1 MSADEAKK
9 RWSRDRTDGGSAA
22 RIFAPIKTHR
32 TFETV
37 IERIIDAID
46 AEGLGADDRLPN
58 ESEMA
63 KLLEVSRPTL
73 RQALRILENSG
84 VLRIKAGQA
93 GGVFVA
99 TEMIPVDV
107 VGQNIAHEVDHVAE
121 LIATRRMLEPIV
133 YHLAAENASEEE
145 LDRIADTI
153 ALMHRHLGDPNMIQR
168 ADGMFHRRVAHAAGN
183 QILLKT
189 MSSIYRDLNPLRGA
203 LNNDA
208 EHGLHMI
215 DVHSRQLAAI
225 RARDHEALERL
236 LQETFVDLEEEFNVM
251 TRFSVRWTPIQ
262 RPAGASPTATSPTA
276 RRKGPRDI

>member
-1 MSADEAKK
+1 MSTDAPKRKRAKDPADGH
-9 RWSRDRTDGGSAA
+9 SSA
-22 RIFAPIKTHR
+22 RIFAPIKAHR

-46 AEGLGADDRLPN
+46 ARGLSEGDRLPN
-58 ESEMA
+58 ETEMA

-84 VLRIKAGQA
+84 VLRIRAGQA

-99 TEMIPVDV
+99 TGMIPLDL
-107 VGQNIAHEVDHVAE
+107 VGKNIAHEAHHAAE

-145 LDRIADTI
+145 LDQIADTI
-153 ALMHRHLGDPNMIQR
+153 RLMERHLGDPGMVQR

-183 QILLKT
+183 QFLLRT
-189 MSSIYRDLNPLRGA
+189 MTSIYRDLNPLRGA

-208 EHGLHMI
+208 EHGRHMI

-225 RARDHEALERL
+225 RARDHDAIERL
-236 LQETFVDLEEEFNVM
+236 LQETFVDLEEEFHVA
-251 TRFSVRWTPIQ
+251 TRFSVRWTAIE
-262 RPAGASPTATSPTA
+262 GAPPSPSPTAGKGGGK
-276 RRKGPRDI
+276 RR

>member
-1 MSADEAKK
+1 MSTEATK
-9 RWSRDRTDGGSAA
+9 RPRVKDPADGGSAS
-22 RIFAPIKTHR
+22 RIFAPIKAHR

-46 AEGLGADDRLPN
+46 ARGLGDGDRLPN

-99 TEMIPVDV
+99 TEMIPVDL
-107 VGQNIAHEVDHVAE
+107 VGKNIAHEVHHVAE
-121 LIATRRMLEPIV
+121 MITTRRMLEPIV

-153 ALMHRHLGDPNMIQR
+153 TLMGRHLGDPNMVQR

-189 MSSIYRDLNPLRGA
+189 MSSIYRALNPLRGA

-225 RARDHEALERL
+225 RARDHGALERL
-236 LQETFVDLEEEFNVM
+236 LQETFVDLEQEFNVM
-251 TRFSVRWTPIQ
+251 TRFSVRWT
-262 RPAGASPTATSPTA
+262 SPRGSTSQA
-276 RRKGPRDI
+276 